1 LSWTTPRAAVGRRA
15 FPPLDC
21 ALVNAVA
28 CQAVHD
34 TGLPLSR
41 LSTADLAGEASRTLG
56 QPLSPSTVWRLFPR
70 DPQFA
75 EKAGRVLDLYA
86 GFWQGAPLGP
96 GDHIISALPIGHWSR
111 LGDAL
116 RAN

>member
-1 LSWTTPRAAVGRRA
+1 M
-15 FPPLDC
+15 LD
-21 ALVNAVA
+21 
-28 CQAVHD
+28 
-34 TGLPLSR
+34 
-41 LSTADLAGEASRTLG
+41 ADAIK
-56 QPLSPSTVWRLFPR
+56 PWRYEGWLFPR

-96 GDHIISALPIGHWSR
+96 GDPIISALPIGHWSR